1 MDEFSV
7 LKSEETLYVNLQNQ
21 DRRKVMDEYA
31 NKNKKELIIEI
42 ERLKSEQNNSEFHN
56 FSNPTSRHNMNYINK
71 LQYSDGDIYG
81 DNANFDDNET
91 SDFLNSNVFIN
102 CVNAIIK
109 KDDDDDDKFIDFFK
123 TKKISEYKSEHFSY
137 IKKKVDSFLKLEPS
151 SYEKCFKKIKNY
163 KKIVCSGG
171 IILAS
176 MYFLSNIFTFFST
189 GIQVSKIKSGTE
201 DYKNLKRL
209 YDIFLNNLNAIVRK
223 TIDISKYF
231 ENKLCD
237 GKTSSITTLADVTYD
252 NLFQKTKNTKIEY
265 KLFDKVDLQITFLEK
280 LRKSFFG
287 QIIIFIAIAYI
298 FYKLINML
306 N

>member
-21 DRRKVMDEYA
+21 DRRKATDEYA
-31 NKNKKELIIEI
+31 NKNKQELIIEI
-42 ERLKSEQNNSEFHN
+42 EKLKSEQNNSEFYN

-71 LQYSDGDIYG
+71 LQYNGEDIYG
-81 DNANFDDNET
+81 DKANFDDNET
-91 SDFLNSNVFIN
+91 SDFLNSYVFIN

-109 KDDDDDDKFIDFFK
+109 KDDDDDDKYINFFK

-137 IKKKVDSFLKLEPS
+137 IKKKVDSFLKLGPS

-189 GIQVSKIKSGTE
+189 SIQVSKIKSGTE

-209 YDIFLNNLNAIVRK
+209 YDIFLNNLNAIVKK

-231 ENKLCD
+231 ENKLCN
-237 GKTSSITTLADVTYD
+237 GETSSITTLADVTYD

-265 KLFDKVDLQITFLEK
+265 KLFDKVDLQITFLDK
-280 LRKSFFG
+280 LKNSFFG
-287 QIIIFIAIAYI
+287 QIIIFLFIAYI
-298 FYKLINML
+298 FAKLINML